1 MEKKSEELLMY
12 QNTRPIGV
20 IDSGVGGLTVV
31 RQLQRLLP
39 GEDIL
44 FFGDS
49 ANCPYGNRSAD
60 EIFSLSLR
68 MLRYME
74 SRDVKCVAIACNT
87 ISSLA
92 DRLRPECPFPL
103 ISIIESGADYI
114 VREKLP
120 SVGLLAT
127 EFTANAGVYDAR
139 IHAQNPDC
147 VVVSRGSADL
157 AGLIDK
163 GELNQSLIDE
173 EITAQVD
180 VILSRAPVK
189 DLVLA
194 CTHFPIVA
202 DNFRRCFPQ
211 LRLIDPAEQQ
221 AIAVKNM
228 LVYRTLTNPKT
239 RGKLSIETS
248 GEPEIYAALAG
259 ALNLYG
265 PDECSAVS
273 LS

>member
-1 MEKKSEELLMY
+1 MY
-12 QNTRPIGV
+12 QNSRPIGV

-31 RQLQRLLP
+31 RQIQRLLP

-74 SRDVKCVAIACNT
+74 RRDVKCVAIACNT

-103 ISIIESGADYI
+103 ISIVESGADYI
-114 VREKLP
+114 VREKLS

-127 EFTANAGVYDAR
+127 EFTASAGVYDAR
-139 IHAQNPDC
+139 IHAQLPDC
-147 VVVSRGSADL
+147 LVISKGSAEL

-163 GELNQSLIDE
+163 GELNQSRIDE

-180 VILSRAPVK
+180 VILSRALVK

-202 DNFRRCFPQ
+202 ENFRRCFPQ

-221 AIAVKNM
+221 ALAVKNL
-228 LVYRTLTNPKT
+228 LVYRTLTNAQT
-239 RGKLSIETS
+239 RGTLTIETS
-248 GEPEIYAALAG
+248 GEPEVYLALAK
-259 ALNLYG
+259 ALELHG
-265 PDECSAVS
+265 PESCETVS
-273 LS
+273 LA